1 MFDHSR
7 VVIEH
12 MGCIGLRAPGGRE
25 TLHCQ
30 QVLGGVR
37 NSVQWPTVVA
47 ALDLFFRGLGLSK
60 GKLRGQAGVSVITRS
75 ELLAAVEIC
84 LCQID
89 GREFFRFDAS
99 REFAY

>member
-7 VVIEH
+7 VGLEYVV
-12 MGCIGLRAPGGRE
+12 CIGLRATGCRE
-25 TLHCQ
+25 TLRGQ
-30 QVLGGVR
+30 QVFGGVR

-47 ALDLFFRGLGLSK
+47 APDLFFRGLGLRE
-60 GKLRGQAGVSVITRS
+60 GKLRGQAGVSVIARS

-89 GREFFRFDAS
+89 GREFFRFDAF